1 MRRLLRRIF
10 PRRVI
15 PFEERL
21 RKLDL
26 EILRNK
32 NAIQAKQREMNTST
46 VPRTIIRLQKQLQ
59 KIQERLQK
67 KEDEKRALLN
77 TYQEVAHL
85 ARQVNSRSAAP
96 LPTRSVVVPNN
107 GPPLVSPFAQNSTRS
122 SVLRKGPLAL
132 VNHNKQNFITLGLV
146 RPLTTKREKK
156 EQREKVKNDV
166 LYKLEMGV
174 LFMQKYPSYHE
185 KTRKI
190 YEGVSLWVR
199 NPTNGDSRYIFSGP
213 SSPTPTG
220 EPFYYVV
227 TTRPNRTGIVHHVF
241 RKSLD
246 GYILKNKLFD
256 IYVQLPYSDV
266 LHPQLHSIHRNL
278 IEHIEYMINK
288 TIRHIK
294 RIRWQQT
301 LR

>member
-1 MRRLLRRIF
+1 MPRLLRRIF

-15 PFEERL
+15 PVEERL

-26 EILRNK
+26 EIVRTK
-32 NAIQAKQREMNTST
+32 NAIRAKQREMNAST

-59 KIQERLQK
+59 KIRERLQK
-67 KEDEKRALLN
+67 KEAEKRALLN

-85 ARQVNSRSAAP
+85 ARQVNSRSAVP

-107 GPPLVSPFAQNSTRS
+107 GPPLVSPFAQKSTHS
-122 SVLRKGPLAL
+122 SVLPKGPLAL
-132 VNHNKQNFITLGLV
+132 VNHNNPNLITLV
-146 RPLTTKREKK
+146 RPLTKREKK

-174 LFMQKYPSYHE
+174 LLMQKYPSYYE

-199 NPTNGDSRYIFSGP
+199 NPTNGDFRYIFSGP

-227 TTRPNRTGIVHHVF
+227 TTRPNRTGIAHNVF

-266 LHPQLHSIHRNL
+266 LHPLVHSIHRNL
-278 IEHIEYMINK
+278 IEHIEDMINK
-288 TIRHIK
+288 TIRQIE
-294 RIRWQQT
+294 RMRWRQT